1 MIEDSSVAHNARAQ
15 AGAWLRAAFDHAS
28 TGLTIVDDSGQ
39 YVEVN
44 RAFADLLGYRVD
56 ELLGRHFSEVTL
68 AGEHDSDVAMM
79 GDLISGARRSVVRE
93 KQYRHRDGTLLVAL
107 VSSYLVRPETGP
119 SWQLLSTIESL
130 SEERAAQQ
138 RLLETRTAGDGI
150 ITIDDTGIIVAWN
163 RGAERL
169 FGHPATDMLGS
180 PLDGLV
186 PPRVRET
193 YAAHLQDLLAGGG
206 ALLGRTVEVAAR
218 HADGRELLTEL
229 SLSTWQH
236 DGHARF
242 TAIARD
248 VTVERRAEQA
258 AALIRHAAVT
268 ANSANSFVEAAAE
281 VVRQVCARLGWR
293 AGQAWTAGGG
303 PVAWHVTDHQH
314 ASPESGCALRQLA
327 GEDSAPT
334 PQQLPLDAVAR
345 VVSDPAGLGPMGP
358 AVWECG
364 IGSAMAV
371 PVLAGGEVTAMLGF
385 YLPTGSAAPE
395 HDLVQALEQ
404 VGLALGRVVER
415 QRTSEALAWQ
425 ATHDPVTDLANRRLL
440 LDHIRRTRQADGR
453 QAALL
458 LINLDRFRL
467 VNDALGYAI
476 GDQVLRLVGERLR
489 AAVGAEDLVARLSA
503 DEFVVVA
510 AISCGPDGAPLLAER
525 LLLDLREPLIIG
537 GHELV
542 LRASVGIRAVTC
554 DDPEH
559 FPAGVLRDAD
569 AALRQAK
576 SRGKDQI
583 VVFDAAMAGS
593 AERRMNDEI
602 ALARAITEN
611 QLMLHYQPIIAL
623 DTGRPVGAEA
633 LVRWHRPGQGM
644 QPPDRFIPM
653 AEESG
658 LIVDLGRWV
667 LQQACRDAAAWPHEA
682 PIMAEAT
689 VSVNVSARQL
699 THPRFL
705 ADLRAALTDSGL
717 PPERL
722 ILEITETAL
731 ISAPEAALETLHAI
745 RSCGVQL
752 ALDDFGTGYSSLSYV
767 QKLPATI
774 LKIDK
779 SFVDPVSGPGTGTAL
794 SEVVIKLA
802 EAIGMRTVAE
812 GVESPEQASALRQLG
827 CHRGQGYTWSRP
839 VPNTDLQAVAMRLC
853 DVGKVP
859 QASS

>member
-1 MIEDSSVAHNARAQ
+1 MQLPRGVQVEADAR
-15 AGAWLRAAFDHAS
+15 LRAAFDHAS
-28 TGLTIVDDSGQ
+28 TGMTVVDDSGL

-107 VSSYLVRPETGP
+107 VSSYLVRPGTGP

-130 SEERAAQQ
+130 TEERAAQQ
-138 RLLETRTAGDGI
+138 RLFETRTAGDGI
-150 ITIDDTGIIVAWN
+150 VTVDDAGIVVAWN
-163 RGAERL
+163 TGAERV
-169 FGHPATDMLGS
+169 FGHPAADRLGK
-180 PLDGLV
+180 PLDELV
-186 PPRVRET
+186 PLRLRENF
-193 YAAHLQDLLAGGG
+193 AAHLRDLLAGSGS
-206 ALLGRTVEVAAR
+206 LLGRTVEVPAR

-242 TAIARD
+242 TAITRD
-248 VTVERRAEQA
+248 VTVKRRAEQA
-258 AALIRHAAVT
+258 AALIRHAALT
-268 ANSANSFVEAAAE
+268 ANCANSFVEAAAE
-281 VVRQVCARLGWR
+281 VVRQVCTRLGWR
-293 AGQAWTAGGG
+293 AGQAWTASGG
-303 PVAWHVTDHQH
+303 PVAWHVEEHHH
-314 ASPESGCALRQLA
+314 ASPASGCALRRLA
-327 GEDSAPT
+327 EQGSAPT
-334 PQQLPLDAVAR
+334 PQQLSLDAVAR

-358 AVWECG
+358 AVCECG
-364 IGSAMAV
+364 IGSAVAV
-371 PVLAGGEVTAMLGF
+371 PVLAGGEVTGMLGF
-385 YLPTGSAAPE
+385 YLPTDCPAPD

-440 LDHIRRTRQADGR
+440 LEHIRRTRQQSAT
-453 QAALL
+453 LL

-476 GDQVLRLVGERLR
+476 GDQVLRLAGNRLR

-510 AISCGPDGAPLLAER
+510 TTPGATELAER
-525 LLLDLREPLIIG
+525 LLHDLREPLTIG

-542 LRASVGIRAVTC
+542 LRASVGIRAVTG

-559 FPAGVLRDAD
+559 FPAAVLRDAD

-583 VVFDAAMAGS
+583 VVFDEAMAGS
-593 AERRMNDEI
+593 AEQRMDDEI
-602 ALARAITEN
+602 ALARAITEE
-611 QLMLHYQPIIAL
+611 QLTLHYQPIIGL
-623 DTGRPVGAEA
+623 DTGRPVSAEA
-633 LVRWHRPGQGM
+633 LVRWHRPGHGM
-644 QPPDRFIPM
+644 QAPDRFIPM
-653 AEESG
+653 AEDSG
-658 LIVDLGRWV
+658 LIIDLGRWV
-667 LQQACRDAAAWPHEA
+667 LHQACRDAAAWPDRA
-682 PIMAEAT
+682 PAMADAT

-705 ADLRAALTDSGL
+705 ADLQSALAESGL

-731 ISAPEAALETLHAI
+731 ISAPEAAMETLHAV
-745 RSCGVQL
+745 RACGVQL

-767 QKLPATI
+767 QKLPASI

-779 SFVDPVSGPGTGTAL
+779 SFVDPISGPGAGTAL

-812 GVESPEQASALRQLG
+812 GVESPEQATALRLLG

-839 VPNTDLQAVAMRLC
+839 VPNAELQDAAMRLAGAA
-853 DVGKVP
+853 DVP
-859 QASS
+859 QPAS